1 MTSQQFASMT
11 PARFRREYIP
21 HVAIASG
28 YPVQIDHIRRHMNEC
43 ATKKRRR
50 ARPLPMYRG
59 KS

>member
-1 MTSQQFASMT
+1 MTATRFASMT

-21 HVAIASG
+21 HVPCASG
-28 YPVQIDHIRRHMNEC
+28 YPVQIDHIRRHLNQQ

-50 ARPLPMYRG
+50 ARPLPMFRG